1 MKFTASQI
9 AEFVSGIVEGDK
21 GVKIDKL
28 SKIEEGDKG
37 SLTFLGNPKYNS
49 YLYTTKSSIT
59 IVNKDF
65 VAEKPYKTTL
75 VRVSD
80 PYAAFSKLLNKY
92 NHIKMNKS
100 GISKTAIISE
110 KSNISVDSY
119 IGDFVVIGEGTKIK
133 NKCEIHSNVFI
144 GNNVYI
150 GKNTSIHSGTR
161 ILDNTVIGENCEIH
175 NNVVIGADGFGWTV
189 NKKGEYEKVPQTG
202 NVIIGNNVD
211 IGANTTI
218 DKATLGSTKI
228 NDGVK
233 LDNLIQIAHNV
244 EIGKNT
250 VIAAQSGV
258 AGSTKIGKNCK
269 IGGQVGISGHL
280 NIGDGVSIQ
289 AKSGVLKNVAS
300 GKKFMGY
307 PAFDYMSFNKS
318 YVHFKNLGKYIK
330 ELDVLKNIINDNE

>member
-9 AEFVSGIVEGDK
+9 AEFVSGEVEGDK

-65 VAEKPYKTTL
+65 VDEKPYKTTL

-80 PYAAFSKLLNKY
+80 PYAAFSKLLHKY

-100 GISKTAIISE
+100 GISKTAKISE
-110 KSNISVDSY
+110 KSNISEDSY

>member
-28 SKIEEGDKG
+28 SKIEEGGEG

-49 YLYTTKSSIT
+49 YLYTTKSSVT
-59 IVNKDF
+59 IVKNDF

-92 NHIKMNKS
+92 NQIKMNKS

-110 KSNISVDSY
+110 KSDVSEDSY
-119 IGDFVVIGEGTKIK
+119 IGDFVVIGKGTKIK
-133 NKCEIHSNVFI
+133 NKCLIHSNVFI

-175 NNVVIGADGFGWTV
+175 NNAVIGADGFGWSL

-269 IGGQVGISGHL
+269 IGGQVGISGHI

-289 AKSGVLKNVAS
+289 AKSGVLKNVPS

-318 YVHFKNLGKYIK
+318 YVHFKNLGKYVRQ
-330 ELDVLKNIINDNE
+330 LDVLKNIIDEKE

>member
-110 KSNISVDSY
+110 KSNISEDSY

-161 ILDNTVIGENCEIH
+161 ILDNTVIGESVSYTH
-175 NNVVIGADGFGWTV
+175 LTL
-189 NKKGEYEKVPQTG
+189 PT
-202 NVIIGNNVD
+202 
-211 IGANTTI
+211 
-218 DKATLGSTKI
+218 KA
-228 NDGVK
+228 
-233 LDNLIQIAHNV
+233 
-244 EIGKNT
+244 
-250 VIAAQSGV
+250 
-258 AGSTKIGKNCK
+258 
-269 IGGQVGISGHL
+269 
-280 NIGDGVSIQ
+280 
-289 AKSGVLKNVAS
+289 
-300 GKKFMGY
+300 
-307 PAFDYMSFNKS
+307 
-318 YVHFKNLGKYIK
+318 
-330 ELDVLKNIINDNE
+330 